1 MAGTY
6 DNEQERRID
15 RIKCIAFR
23 EARNDDATF
32 INRQWI
38 ADKIHRITR
47 FVTEWWEKSYDE
59 CFADYSESDRKLKLS
74 EASRNIILNASGK

>member
-6 DNEQERRID
+6 DSEQQRIFD

-23 EARNDDATF
+23 EARDGGATF

-38 ADKIHRITR
+38 AEKIRRSTR
-47 FVTEWWEKSYDE
+47 FVTEWWERSYDD
-59 CFADYSESDRKLKLS
+59 CFADYSECGRKLKLS
-74 EASRNIILNASGK
+74 DASQNLILRCNW